1 MVSEIKTD
9 TVLIEFNFFKKEK
22 FSAQLSDEHGTINV
36 QINYTAN
43 DFQTL
48 ATYDSFVSQI
58 RDKWRE
64 FLKLKEQ
71 KQKQKEREQGNTG
84 SEASAVETVVSRKRV
99 YDYNDSNDEQPS
111 TADVVVVAAAETS
124 NATNATVEL
133 ESTRRMSLRTK
144 KAANYSEM
152 DEEAASSPSTS
163 DEAASS
169 SLMSEE
175 ETNSSSMSE
184 EETNSSSM
192 SETEAESSP
201 ATTSKSTK
209 QRKKFYK

>member
-9 TVLIEFNFFKKEK
+9 TVLIEFNFFKKETFTAK
-22 FSAQLSDEHGTINV
+22 LSDEHGTINV

-71 KQKQKEREQGNTG
+71 QQKQTEKEQANTG
-84 SEASAVETVVSRKRV
+84 DAAAAVETVVSRKRV
-99 YDYNDSNDEQPS
+99 YDYNDSNDEQLS
-111 TADVVVVAAAETS
+111 ADVVVVAAAETS

-169 SLMSEE
+169 S
-175 ETNSSSMSE
+175 SMSE
-184 EETNSSSM
+184 EETNSPSM

-209 QRKKFYK
+209 QTKKVYK